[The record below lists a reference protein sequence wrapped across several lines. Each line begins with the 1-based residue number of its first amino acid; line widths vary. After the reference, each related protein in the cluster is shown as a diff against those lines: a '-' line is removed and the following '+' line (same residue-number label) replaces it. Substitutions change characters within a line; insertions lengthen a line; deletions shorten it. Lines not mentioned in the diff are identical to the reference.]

1 MIIKCEKCGTKFSF
15 EESILNKNGSKV
27 RCSVCKNVFLA
38 YPPVLVTT
46 DQEEVVS
53 AAEDGFEKTIALD
66 SPPTFDDVAAGID
79 QGDEEIDFDG
89 LFDKPVEGAD
99 GEEGVSFQDIERK
112 ADDID
117 EKSFGDSLMD
127 EGFSPT
133 NIEKEAKGDIEAIAV
148 PAQKMTGKSHLLT
161 VFFVIILILL
171 GSGAAVFFFAPDL
184 IPDSVPFLK
193 KEKKQVI
200 TDTGVRLLTLKEV
213 TGAFVGSKEA
223 GQLFVIRGM
232 VGNNYPKSRS
242 FILIKGN
249 ILDNKGSVVKSKS
262 AYAGNTFKDEEIKV
276 MPLEEIN
283 KALKNRIGMDKKNFN
298 VAQGTYIPFMIVF
311 ENLPENLS
319 EFTVEA
325 ASSFPGKS

>member
-1 MIIKCEKCGTKFSF
+1 MIIKCEECGTKFNF
-15 EESILNKNGSKV
+15 EESLLNKNGSKV
-27 RCSVCKNVFLA
+27 RCSVCKHVFLA
-38 YPPVLVTT
+38 YPPVLAAT
-46 DQEEVVS
+46 DQDEVVS
-53 AAEDGFEKTIALD
+53 AVEDEFEKTIALD
-66 SPPTFDDVAAGID
+66 SPPAFDEVGIGID
-79 QGDEEIDFDG
+79 QGDEEFDFDG
-89 LFDKPVEGAD
+89 LFDKPMEGA
-99 GEEGVSFQDIERK
+99 ES
-112 ADDID
+112 
-117 EKSFGDSLMD
+117 D
-127 EGFSPT
+127 EGFIPT
-133 NIEKEAKGDIEAIAV
+133 DIEKEAKGDIEAIAV

-161 VFFVIILILL
+161 VFLVIILILL

-200 TDTGVRLLTLKEV
+200 TDTGVSRLTLKAV
-213 TGAFVGSKEA
+213 TGAFVGSKEG

-249 ILDNKGSVVKSKS
+249 ILDNKGRVVRSKS

-276 MPLEEIN
+276 LPLEEIN

-298 VAQGTYIPFMIVF
+298 VAQDTYIPFMIVF
-311 ENLPENLS
+311 ENLPDNLS

-325 ASSFPGKS
+325 VSSFPGKS